1 VNKQKIAFWGIDG
14 HGKNQFYQ
22 LWLSPF
28 GFKNVV
34 EFQKI
39 MNKILLGLDYA
50 WCYIDDI
57 IFSGTM

>member
-1 VNKQKIAFWGIDG
+1 MN
-14 HGKNQFYQ
+14 GKTQFYQ

-34 EFQKI
+34 VEFQKI
-39 MNKILLGLDYA
+39 MDKILLRLDYA

-57 IFSGTM
+57 IIFSAMM